1 MSSGSS
7 SNARPHKPPVFHE
20 PPRADGA
27 RAANASS
34 SSSNGLALNRSSS
47 RSRPATL
54 TRNPSRKDYH
64 NHEVNGGADPE
75 FGHLSRSGTHESTFG
90 PKRSRSRS
98 QSRGATTH
106 TSSSKKGTSAE
117 RRSAKET
124 LTEEVRRW
132 DEEDKQHEAVQAAEL
147 AEVRQ
152 GGDGEHAKHLYS
164 SAARKEPDGFL
175 RRSESSARTAQETDL
190 EMQAAKEGQ
199 AASGPEIEG
208 AAERKEAATSSVESS
223 SSLSQKEANANVV
236 GWDGSRDPANP
247 RNWSLHRRW
256 AVIVIVSTY
265 TFLSPLSSSM
275 VAPALP
281 LIASQLSIT
290 SSVSQSLVLSV
301 FVLAYAI
308 GPLFLAP
315 LSEMFGRKLVLQFS
329 NAFFIALTVACAVAP
344 SASSL
349 TAFRFLAGLGG
360 SAPLVI
366 GGGVIGDLM
375 APDERGTAMSVYSL
389 GPLLGPCVGPLVGGW
404 IVQEVESHNSWRW
417 IFGAAAIA
425 AACVATVGLFVLPET
440 YAPRILAD
448 KAKRLRK
455 ETGNSELR
463 TIFEKEDEP
472 WYTRMRRHLVRP
484 FIFIG
489 TQPAVQLLSL
499 YMLII
504 YGIMY
509 LLLTTWNE
517 TYTQRYGQSVG
528 IASLNYIALAI
539 GFTLGGQISGRAVD
553 RIYRRLR
560 DRAGGKGAPEMKIP
574 VMMFA
579 GPLAP
584 AGLLIYGWSAEYRVH
599 WIVPDIG
606 GLIFAIGMLATFTPI
621 QSYIVDSYTLYA
633 ASAIGAVAFLRS
645 LAGFGFPLFAPTMYA
660 KLGLGWG
667 NTILALVLALSQK
680 PILRYPTRMR
690 RGWFREPHRNCDH
703 AT

>member
-1 MSSGSS
+1 MSSA
-7 SNARPHKPPVFHE
+7 NARPHKPPVFHV

-34 SSSNGLALNRSSS
+34 SNGLALNRSAS

-75 FGHLSRSGTHESTFG
+75 FGHLSRSGTHESALG

-106 TSSSKKGTSAE
+106 TSTSKKGTSVE
-117 RRSAKET
+117 HRSAKET

-164 SAARKEPDGFL
+164 NAARKESDGFL

-199 AASGPEIEG
+199 AESGPEVEG
-208 AAERKEAATSSVESS
+208 TAERKEAATSSVESS
-223 SSLSQKEANANVV
+223 SSLSQKEADANVV
-236 GWDGSRDPANP
+236 GWDGSTDPANP

-366 GGGVIGDLM
+366 GGG
-375 APDERGTAMSVYSL
+375 
-389 GPLLGPCVGPLVGGW
+389 
-404 IVQEVESHNSWRW
+404 EVESHNSWRW

-463 TIFEKEDEP
+463 TIFEKEDEA

-667 NTILALVLALSQK
+667 NTILALVLALVGI
-680 PILRYPTRMR
+680 PAPFLLYRFGATLRAKSTY
-690 RGWFREPHRNCDH
+690 C
-703 AT
+703 ATPQG